1 MPSLTYT
8 WLLCTVLPSYVSKLD
23 CGRARNS
30 VPDGVDAAVAPFRI
44 HQHINIEPRRADCSA
59 ILHCVLDRCA
69 ARDGRSLLGARK
81 PQRRAGPTLDTGVI
95 ARVLTGYFCHGCPG
109 SPQPVRGAIISPSR

>member
-30 VPDGVDAAVAPFRI
+30 APDRVDAAVARLRFHRLSTKLSPI
-44 HQHINIEPRRADCSA
+44 VQNAPPYVPDG
-59 ILHCVLDRCA
+59 CV
-69 ARDGRSLLGARK
+69 ARDGRSLLGARR
-81 PQRRAGPTLDTGVI
+81 PQRRAGLTLDTGVI